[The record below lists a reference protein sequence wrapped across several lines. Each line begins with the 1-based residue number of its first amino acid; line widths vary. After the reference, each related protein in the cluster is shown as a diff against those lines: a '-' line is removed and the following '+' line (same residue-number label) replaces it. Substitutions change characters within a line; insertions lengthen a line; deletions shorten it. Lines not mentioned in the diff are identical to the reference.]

1 MNPDPLNPARGDR
14 PQPGANSP
22 GTSQG
27 RLPSRRIDPI
37 LQEVYD
43 LKARLNAEA
52 GYSVEKILERA
63 RQTAA
68 RHASKSN

>member
-1 MNPDPLNPARGDR
+1 MNTMQSANGLPPD
-14 PQPGANSP
+14 AN
-22 GTSQG
+22 QECA
-27 RLPSRRIDPI
+27 LPKRRIDPI

-63 RQTAA
+63 RLSLAQQTVTPAT
-68 RHASKSN
+68 SGSSVN